1 MSADVRGLILTGGA
15 SSRMGRD
22 KAEIVYAQLPQW
34 RALEEMLRPLCVD
47 VFWSCTPTQQA
58 QWGIGDRAIVDAVA
72 GHGPA
77 SGLHAAFTFS
87 AHNIAQRSEHNL
99 KAPCEP
105 FFLRSSPLVSS
116 HHAAQEE
123 VKNINVA
130 AATSAWLVVGCDYPL
145 IETRDLQSLLY
156 ARSPDA
162 DAVVFFDEHKSEI
175 EPMIALWE
183 PSAQA
188 QFLAAFARGEF
199 SPRRILR
206 SCKLK
211 MISPRDHSILS
222 NRNTPS

>member
-1 MSADVRGLILTGGA
+1 MATDVRGLILTGGA

-34 RALEEMLRPLCVD
+34 RALEEILRPLCAD

-77 SGLHAAFTFS
+77 SGLHAAFTFD
-87 AHNIAQRSEHNL
+87 ARNISQRSEHNL
-99 KAPCEP
+99 KAPCKP
-105 FFLRSSPLVSS
+105 QDVT
-116 HHAAQEE
+116 
-123 VKNINVA
+123 NVQPSVGQVDPQPSIQFYKE
-130 AATSAWLVVGCDYPL
+130 SAWLVVGCDYPL
-145 IETRDLQSLLY
+145 LETDDLQSLLD
-156 ARSPDA
+156 AREPNA
-162 DAVVFFDEHKSEI
+162 DAVVFFDEHKNEI

-188 QFLAAFARGEF
+188 QFLVAFAHGEF

-211 MISPRDHSILS
+211 MISPRHHSILS

>member
-1 MSADVRGLILTGGA
+1 MATDVRGLILTGGA

-34 RALEEMLRPLCVD
+34 RAVEELLRPLCAE

-58 QWGIGDRAIVDAVA
+58 QWGIGHRAIFDVVA
-72 GHGPA
+72 GTGPA
-77 SGLHAAFTFS
+77 SGLHAAFKFG
-87 AHNIAQRSEHNL
+87 AHNIEQRSEHNL

-105 FFLRSSPLVSS
+105 QDVI
-116 HHAAQEE
+116 
-123 VKNINVA
+123 NIRPSVGQVDPQLSIQFCKE
-130 AATSAWLVVGCDYPL
+130 SAWLVIGCDYPL
-145 IETRDLQSLLY
+145 LETRDLQSLIQ
-156 ARSPDA
+156 ARGADA
-162 DAVVFFDEHKSEI
+162 DAVVFFDKHKNEI

-183 PSAQA
+183 PSAQT
-188 QFLAAFARGEF
+188 QFLAAFERGEF

-211 MISPRDHSILS
+211 MIQPRDHSILS

>member
-1 MSADVRGLILTGGA
+1 MAVDVRGLILTGGA

-34 RALEEMLRPLCVD
+34 RVVEELLRPLCVE
-47 VFWSCTPTQQA
+47 VFWSCTPTQQS
-58 QWGIGDRAIVDAVA
+58 QWGIGDRAIVDAVV

-77 SGLHAAFTFS
+77 SGLHAAFTFG
-87 AHNIAQRSEHNL
+87 ARNVAQHPEHNL

-105 FFLRSSPLVSS
+105 QDVT
-116 HHAAQEE
+116 
-123 VKNINVA
+123 NVQPSVGQVDPQPSIQFCKE
-130 AATSAWLVVGCDYPL
+130 SAWLVVGCDYPL
-145 IETRDLQSLLY
+145 LETRDLQSLLH

-162 DAVVFFDEHKSEI
+162 DAVAFIDEHKNEI

-183 PSAQA
+183 PSAQI
-188 QFLAAFARGEF
+188 QFLAAFVRGEF

-211 MISPRDHSILS
+211 MIQPRDHSILS

>member
-1 MSADVRGLILTGGA
+1 LAADVRGLILTGGA

-34 RALEEMLRPLCVD
+34 RAVEELLRPLCAE

-58 QWGIGDRAIVDAVA
+58 QWGIGDRAIVDVVA
-72 GHGPA
+72 GTGPA
-77 SGLHAAFTFS
+77 SGLHAAFTFR
-87 AHNIAQRSEHNL
+87 ARNIEQRSEHNL

-105 FFLRSSPLVSS
+105 VFLRSSPLVSS

-123 VKNINVA
+123 VKNINVV

-145 IETRDLQSLLY
+145 IETRDLQSLLH

-162 DAVVFFDEHKSEI
+162 DAVVFFDEHKNEI

-188 QFLAAFARGEF
+188 QFLAAFERGEF

-211 MISPRDHSILS
+211 MIQPRDHSILS

>member
-1 MSADVRGLILTGGA
+1 MAADVRGLILTGGT
-15 SSRMGRD
+15 SSRMGSD

-77 SGLHAAFTFS
+77 SGLHAAFTFG
-87 AHNIAQRSEHNL
+87 ARNIAQRSEHNL

-105 FFLRSSPLVSS
+105 VFLCSSPLVSS

-123 VKNINVA
+123 VKNINVV

>member
-22 KAEIVYAQLPQW
+22 KAEITYAQLPQW
-34 RALEEMLRPLCVD
+34 RALEEILRPLCAE

-58 QWGIGDRAIVDAVA
+58 QWNIGERAIVDAVA

-77 SGLHAAFTFS
+77 SGLHAAFTFD
-87 AHNIAQRSEHNL
+87 ARNIAQRSEHNL

-105 FFLRSSPLVSS
+105 
-116 HHAAQEE
+116 QDMT
-123 VKNINVA
+123 NVRPSVGQLDPQLLIQFCKE
-130 AATSAWLVVGCDYPL
+130 SAWLVVGCDYPHL
-145 IETRDLQSLLY
+145 ETLDLQSLLQG
-156 ARSPDA
+156 RGTDA
-162 DAVVFFDEHKSEI
+162 DAVVFFDEHKNEI

-183 PSAQA
+183 PSAQL
-188 QFLAAFARGEF
+188 QFLAAFVRSEF

-211 MISPRDHSILS
+211 MIQPRDHSILS
-222 NRNTPS
+222 NHNTPS

>member
-34 RALEEMLRPLCVD
+34 RALEEILRPLCAD
-47 VFWSCTPTQQA
+47 VFWSCTPTQQS

-77 SGLHAAFTFS
+77 SGLHAAFT
-87 AHNIAQRSEHNL
+87 
-99 KAPCEP
+99 KK
-105 FFLRSSPLVSS
+105 V
-116 HHAAQEE
+116 QES
-123 VKNINVA
+123 
-130 AATSAWLVVGCDYPL
+130 TTAWLVVGCDYPL
-145 IETRDLQSLLY
+145 LKTRDLQSLIH
-156 ARSPDA
+156 ARGADA
-162 DAVVFFDEHKSEI
+162 DAVVFFDKHKNEI

-183 PSAQA
+183 PSAQT
-188 QFLAAFARGEF
+188 QFLAAFVRGEF

-211 MISPRDHSILS
+211 MIQPRDHCILS

>member
-22 KAEIVYAQLPQW
+22 KAEITYAQLPQW
-34 RALEEMLRPLCVD
+34 RALEEILRPLCAE

-58 QWGIGDRAIVDAVA
+58 QWNIGERAIVDAVA

-77 SGLHAAFTFS
+77 SGLHAAFT
-87 AHNIAQRSEHNL
+87 QT
-99 KAPCEP
+99 
-105 FFLRSSPLVSS
+105 V
-116 HHAAQEE
+116 QES
-123 VKNINVA
+123 
-130 AATSAWLVVGCDYPL
+130 TTAWLVVGCDYPL
-145 IETRDLQSLLY
+145 LETRDLQSLLH

-162 DAVVFFDEHKSEI
+162 DAVVFIDEHKNEI

-183 PSAQA
+183 PSAQL
-188 QFLAAFARGEF
+188 QFLAAFVRSEF

-211 MISPRDHSILS
+211 MIQPRDHSILS
-222 NRNTPS
+222 NHNTPS

>member
-1 MSADVRGLILTGGA
+1 MASDVRGLILTGGA

-34 RALEEMLRPLCVD
+34 RALEETLRPLCVD

-58 QWGIGDRAIVDAVA
+58 QWGIGNRAIVDVVA

-77 SGLHAAFTFS
+77 SGLHAAFT
-87 AHNIAQRSEHNL
+87 
-99 KAPCEP
+99 KT
-105 FFLRSSPLVSS
+105 V
-116 HHAAQEE
+116 QES
-123 VKNINVA
+123 I
-130 AATSAWLVVGCDYPL
+130 TAWLVVGCDYPIL
-145 IETRDLQSLLY
+145 ETGDLQSLVH

-162 DAVVFFDEHKSEI
+162 DAVVFIDEPKNEI

-183 PSAQA
+183 PSAQT

-211 MISPRDHSILS
+211 LIQPRDHSILS

>member
-1 MSADVRGLILTGGA
+1 
-15 SSRMGRD
+15 MGRD

-34 RALEEMLRPLCVD
+34 RAVEELLRPLCAE
-47 VFWSCTPTQQA
+47 VFWSCTPTQQS
-58 QWGIGDRAIVDAVA
+58 QWGIADRAIIDVAV

-77 SGLHAAFTFS
+77 SGLHAAFTFG
-87 AHNIAQRSEHNL
+87 ARNIAQRSGHNL
-99 KAPCEP
+99 NAPCEP
-105 FFLRSSPLVSS
+105 QDVT
-116 HHAAQEE
+116 
-123 VKNINVA
+123 NVQPSVGQVDPQLSIQFYKE
-130 AATSAWLVVGCDYPL
+130 SAWLVVGCDYPL
-145 IETRDLQSLLY
+145 LETRDLQSLLH

-162 DAVVFFDEHKSEI
+162 DAVAFIDEHKNEI

-211 MISPRDHSILS
+211 MIQPRDHSILS

>member
-34 RALEEMLRPLCVD
+34 RALEEMLKPLCVD

-77 SGLHAAFTFS
+77 SGLHAAFTFG
-87 AHNIAQRSEHNL
+87 AHNIEQRSEHNL
-99 KAPCEP
+99 KASCEP
-105 FFLRSSPLVSS
+105 VFFRSSPLVSS
-116 HHAAQEE
+116 HHVAQEE

-145 IETRDLQSLLY
+145 IETRDLQSLIH
-156 ARSPDA
+156 ARGADA
-162 DAVVFFDEHKSEI
+162 DAVVFFDKHKNEI

-183 PSAQA
+183 PSAQT

-199 SPRRILR
+199 SPQRILR

-211 MISPRDHSILS
+211 IIQPRDHSILS

>member
-1 MSADVRGLILTGGA
+1 LAADVRGLILTGGA

-34 RALEEMLRPLCVD
+34 RAVEELLQPLCAE

-58 QWGIGDRAIVDAVA
+58 QWGIGNRAIVDVVA

-77 SGLHAAFTFS
+77 SGLHAAFTFG
-87 AHNIAQRSEHNL
+87 ARNVAQRSEYNF
-99 KAPCEP
+99 KAPYDP
-105 FFLRSSPLVSS
+105 QDVTNIRPSVGPLDPQLSI
-116 HHAAQEE
+116 QFCKE
-123 VKNINVA
+123 
-130 AATSAWLVVGCDYPL
+130 SAWLVIGCDYPL
-145 IETRDLQSLLY
+145 LETRDLQSLIQ
-156 ARSPDA
+156 ARGADA
-162 DAVVFFDEHKSEI
+162 DAVVFFDKHKNEI

-183 PSAQA
+183 PSAQT
-188 QFLAAFARGEF
+188 QFLAAFERGEF

-211 MISPRDHSILS
+211 MIQPRDHSILS

>member
-1 MSADVRGLILTGGA
+1 MAADVRGLILTGGA

-34 RALEEMLRPLCVD
+34 RAVEELLQPLCAN

-58 QWGIGDRAIVDAVA
+58 QWGLGNRAIVDVLA

-87 AHNIAQRSEHNL
+87 ARNVAQRSEYNL
-99 KAPCEP
+99 KAPYDP
-105 FFLRSSPLVSS
+105 QDVT
-116 HHAAQEE
+116 
-123 VKNINVA
+123 NVRPSIGQVDPQLSIQFCKE
-130 AATSAWLVVGCDYPL
+130 SAWLVVGCDYPL
-145 IETRDLQSLLY
+145 LETVDLQSLLD
-156 ARSPDA
+156 AREPNA
-162 DAVVFFDEHKSEI
+162 DAVVFMGEHKNEI

-183 PSAQA
+183 PSAQT

-206 SCKLK
+206 SCKLT
-211 MISPRDHSILS
+211 MIQPSDQSILS
-222 NRNTPS
+222 NRNTP

>member
-1 MSADVRGLILTGGA
+1 MTVDVRGLILTGGL

-34 RALEEMLRPLCVD
+34 RVVEELLRPLCVE
-47 VFWSCTPTQQA
+47 VFWSCTPTQQS
-58 QWGIGDRAIVDAVA
+58 QWGIGDRAIVDAVV

-77 SGLHAAFTFS
+77 SGLHAAFTFG
-87 AHNIAQRSEHNL
+87 ARNVAQHPEHNL

-105 FFLRSSPLVSS
+105 QDVT
-116 HHAAQEE
+116 
-123 VKNINVA
+123 NVQPSVWQVDPQLSIQFYKE
-130 AATSAWLVVGCDYPL
+130 SAWLVVGCDYPL
-145 IETRDLQSLLY
+145 LETRDLQSLLH

-162 DAVVFFDEHKSEI
+162 DAVAFIDEHKNEI

-211 MISPRDHSILS
+211 MIQPRDHSILS